1 MKKAILFALTAVL
14 LTAQDVITDDS
25 RRSAKKTPVAPRA
38 FNDDFFQFFDSP
50 APAKASTN
58 KKPFIRALETNTPVI
73 TPTPFVPAPPVI
85 KTNIVYVTNTVTNNV
100 LRTNVVTYSTALNAN
115 PPNPVE
121 RMPPVTVKPETNS
134 AKPPVDVIAT
144 LPSNLPLSAV
154 SSSRTK
160 EILIK
165 GDDYIMTNIIVVR
178 TNLSELILNPSDIF
192 FRAVDG
198 TNFDVYIKKK
208 NDYINSVLLVNEI
221 SVDNPDN
228 YALRAT
234 NYNKI
239 NGEEWRFLDG
249 KWFSK
254 SNDMYYLVDSSVDNL
269 ETVGP
274 VFRIRVPL
282 YCVYGYDRDIAGI
295 AKMEKGRE
303 LVVRTFS
310 KKYGDYSGSFQDN
323 IVTIPPNMIGDEV
336 PMFTYEGKTTYSGL
350 MGLTLYY
357 QDFGTERVNFM
368 IMDSLSKSLDY
379 EPLPIYRDDS
389 VKDKTGVLLEARVDR
404 TSGKRMYKVRVY
416 FNTKSE
422 RVIKINVFTDKG
434 ESYTRPI
441 VYRIVNQ
448 AKPE

>member
-1 MKKAILFALTAVL
+1 MKKVIILAITVSAFI
-14 LTAQDVITDDS
+14 TAQNVITDDT
-25 RRSAKKTPVAPRA
+25 RRSTKKTPPVTPRS

-50 APAKASTN
+50 APAKT
-58 KKPFIRALETNTPVI
+58 PLTNTKRTQIVQ
-73 TPTPFVPAPPVI
+73 TATTATAAPASVVR
-85 KTNIVYVTNTVTNNV
+85 TNIVYITNFITNNV

-115 PPNPVE
+115 PPTAVE

-134 AKPPVDVIAT
+134 VKPPLDVLAT

-154 SSSRTK
+154 STSRTK

-165 GDDYIMTNIIVVR
+165 GEDYVMTNIIVVR

-198 TNFDVYIKKK
+198 TNFDIFIKRK
-208 NDYINSVLLVNEI
+208 NEYINSVLLLNEV

-239 NGEEWRFLDG
+239 NGEEWRYLDG
-249 KWFSK
+249 KWLSK
-254 SNDMYYLVDSSVDNL
+254 SNDMYYLIDSSVDNL
-269 ETVGP
+269 ETVGS
-274 VFRIRVPL
+274 VFRIRVPQ

-310 KKYGDYSGSFQDN
+310 KKYGDYTGSFQDN
-323 IVTIPPNMIGDEV
+323 LVNIPPNMIGDEV

-357 QDFGTERVNFM
+357 QDFSTDRVNFM
-368 IMDSLSKSLDY
+368 IMDSLSKSLEY
-379 EPLPIYRDDS
+379 EPLTVYRDDTVRDRS
-389 VKDKTGVLLEARVDR
+389 AVLLEARVDR

-416 FNTKSE
+416 INTKTE

-434 ESYTRPI
+434 ESFTRPI
-441 VYRIVNQ
+441 VYRIVTQ